1 MKRSPLAPPSFPD
14 LPTLRG
20 IRIGGVSAG
29 LKRADKR
36 DLLIAEMRP
45 SATIAGKFT
54 SSKCPSAPV
63 DWCRKA
69 LKGGKARVIIANSG
83 NANAFTG
90 NSGNRTVQEV
100 TTAAAK
106 EFQCRNNEIFV
117 ASTGVIGQ
125 QLDPIPIC
133 RCLDG
138 AAKTLSPGNWL
149 EAADAIRTTDT
160 FPKGAMRTAD
170 IGGEKIQIVGIAKGS
185 GMIAPDMATML
196 GFIFTDAK
204 MPASILQK
212 LLDHSTERS
221 FNSIT
226 VDSDMSTSDTVLLV
240 ASGSVRHPRITSAKD
255 PKLIRFRQALT
266 EVMVDLATQIVRD
279 GEGARKFITIDIS
292 GATSAQ
298 SAKRIGLAIA
308 NSPLV
313 KTALA
318 GEDANWGR
326 IVMAVGK
333 AGERANRDK
342 LSISIGGIPI
352 TSDGQV
358 INDYDEQPVAE
369 HLKKSEVV
377 LAVDVGIGRG
387 KARVWTCDLTH
398 DYISINADYRS

>member
-1 MKRSPLAPPSFPD
+1 M
-14 LPTLRG
+14 T
-20 IRIGGVSAG
+20 GVSAG
-29 LKRADKR
+29 LRGAGKR

-45 SATIAGKFT
+45 GTTIAGKLT
-54 SSKCPSAPV
+54 NSKCPSAPV
-63 DWCRKA
+63 DWCRRA

-100 TTAAAK
+100 TTAAVK
-106 EFQCRNNEIFV
+106 EFQCRNHEIFV

-125 QLDPIPIC
+125 PLDPNPIG

-138 AAKTLSPGNWL
+138 AAKTLSPENWQ

-160 FPKGAMRTAD
+160 FPKGATRTAD
-170 IGGEKIQIVGIAKGS
+170 IGGEKIQLVGIAKGS

-226 VDSDMSTSDTVLLV
+226 VDSDMSTSDTVLLA
-240 ASGSVRHPRITSAKD
+240 ASGFVKHPRITSAKD

-292 GATSAQ
+292 GATSPQ

-342 LSISIGGIPI
+342 LSISIGGNPI

-369 HLKKSEVV
+369 HLKKPEVF